1 MGREGLEAGSL
12 GSRLGGEEERELL
25 GPIHGAVGEGRVPWP
40 SPKCLAGV
48 VPWNHSGNGEQLVE
62 PRNRSPGGRD
72 TEG

>member
-48 VPWNHSGNGEQLVE
+48 VPWNHSEWGAAGGATESE
-62 PRNRSPGGRD
+62 SRWPGH
-72 TEG
+72 